1 MILNKQ
7 SKYNM
12 NNETEEIVEGLLNAA
27 MDNGGEVLFS
37 RFFKETPSNIKDVNL
52 LLQMY
57 GTIHGKMIG
66 GSWTCFTINPSGI
79 AFLKNGG
86 FKGEQEAKENKSKM
100 ELLDFEIKKMQK
112 DRLEYEKKIRH
123 QENVIRLHKYVEAVS
138 WLISILLGGILAFVK
153 S

>member
-1 MILNKQ
+1 MDK
-7 SKYNM
+7 K
-12 NNETEEIVEGLLNAA
+12 TEEIVEGLLNAA

-57 GTIHGKMIG
+57 GTIHGKIIG
-66 GSWTCFTINPSGI
+66 GSWTYFTINPNGI

-100 ELLDFEIKKMQK
+100 ELLDLKIKEMQK
-112 DRLEYEKKIRH
+112 EKLEYEKKIRH
-123 QENVIRLHKYVEAVS
+123 QDNLIRFHKYVEAVS
-138 WLISILLGGILAFVK
+138 WLISISLGTILAFVK